1 MLAFSFV
8 ICLRHSKQIWVKC
21 SQKRGTDH
29 RKNFKCFFYLQSSG
43 LGREK
48 VTYLFHLPMNIKNHL
63 LGILF
68 EQEFHS
74 VHAV

>member
-1 MLAFSFV
+1 MLFLFAV
-8 ICLRHSKQIWVKC
+8 YC
-21 SQKRGTDH
+21 T
-29 RKNFKCFFYLQSSG
+29 G

-48 VTYLFHLPMNIKNHL
+48 VTYLFHLPMNMNIKNHL